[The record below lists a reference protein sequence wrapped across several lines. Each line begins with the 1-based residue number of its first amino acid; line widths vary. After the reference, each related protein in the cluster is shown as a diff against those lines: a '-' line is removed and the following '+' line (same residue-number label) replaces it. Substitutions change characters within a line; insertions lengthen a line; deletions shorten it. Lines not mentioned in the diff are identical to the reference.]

1 MTALGKHGLAAW
13 IRGCLLTGPVVAMLW
28 SIGCSVQAAA
38 PVDSAAASAAK
49 PNTEPSLQELYQPFV
64 PPPNTRSNPASIDL
78 FGVGNPPRPRTS
90 PPTNPR
96 DFRGHWKPRGMRMA
110 FLPQE
115 GARED
120 GLPPFTP
127 EGEKIFKYR
136 LLMTARGTPTPDP
149 VVYCRPAGLMREIL
163 LLWNVDVLQD
173 NDMIIQVFQEYSD
186 ARTIHLN
193 RNHPKD
199 LKPTYMGNSVGH
211 WEGNTLVVDTI
222 GYNDETRL
230 DLAGTPHGSQLR
242 TTERIRKIDE
252 GNVLEDVVT
261 IDDPQYYTRAFS
273 LRVLYDYRADL
284 RVPEMICEE
293 QIRAS
298 IVDGLLVQ

>member
-1 MTALGKHGLAAW
+1 MAALGKHAQLAW
-13 IRGCLLTGPVVAMLW
+13 IRGYLLTCPVVAVLW
-28 SIGCSVQAAA
+28 PINCSVQAATTE
-38 PVDSAAASAAK
+38 VSATASEAK
-49 PNTEPSLQELYQPFV
+49 LNSEPSLKELYQPFV
-64 PPPNTRSNPASIDL
+64 PPPATDYNPASIDL
-78 FGVGNPPRPRTS
+78 FGVGNPPRPKTS
-90 PPTNPR
+90 PTSNPR
-96 DFRGHWKPRGMRMA
+96 DFSGHWKPRGMRMA

-136 LLMTARGTPTPDP
+136 LLMTAHGTPVPDP

-186 ARTIHLN
+186 ARTIHLS
-193 RNHPKD
+193 RSHPKD
-199 LKPTYMGNSVGH
+199 LKSTYMGDSVGH

-222 GYNDETRL
+222 GYNGETRL

-261 IDDPQYYTRAFS
+261 IDDPQYYTRGFS
-273 LRVLYDYRADL
+273 LRVLYDYRPDL

-293 QIRAS
+293 QIRAT